1 MTRRLIRATVPSQL
15 TEAGRPAPARGRLTV
30 AEFCAE
36 MKISRRTF
44 QEWRAKGRAPRCHK
58 LPNGDLRITYTA
70 FEEWLATCEEKAR

>member
-1 MTRRLIRATVPSQL
+1 MTRRPTRPIVPSQP
-15 TEAGRPAPARGRLTV
+15 TGAGRPAPVRGRLTV

-58 LPNGDLRITYTA
+58 LPNGDLRITHAA
-70 FEEWLATCEEKAR
+70 FEEWLATCEETPR